1 MYARI
6 KRGASGRGIT
16 AVSEDGSSFF
26 VPKSVVEDHA
36 LVNGQELEEHE
47 FEQLRDICQLIT
59 AKQKALDLLAMRDHS
74 IEELKLKLK
83 QRSFSEGIIE
93 SVISYL
99 LDRRYLDDTRFAE
112 IWIRARLRKKPES
125 RQMLLAGLMKK
136 GVNRDIAQNAID
148 TAGIDDDSIVEQAVT
163 RFSKRND
170 DPQKL
175 MQRLARK
182 GFPYGLV
189 KKYVNRFFSEDQ

>member
-26 VPKSVVEDHA
+26 VPKSVAEDHA
-36 LVNGQELEEHE
+36 LTKGQELNEDE
-47 FEQLRDICQLIT
+47 FEELRDKCQLIT

-74 IEELKLKLK
+74 ISELRIKLQ
-83 QRSFSEGIIE
+83 QRSFPEGTIE
-93 SVISYL
+93 TVIVYL
-99 LDRRYLDDTRFAE
+99 LDKRYLDDTRFAE
-112 IWIRARLRKKPES
+112 LWIRARLRKKPES
-125 RQMLLAGLMKK
+125 RQLLLAGLMKK
-136 GVNRDIAQNAID
+136 GVNQDIARNAID
-148 TAGIDDDSIVEQAVT
+148 TAAIDDDAIVEQAVR

-170 DPQKL
+170 EAQKL
-175 MQRLARK
+175 MQRLTRK

-189 KKYVNRFFSEDQ
+189 KKYVNQYFSEDE